1 MSTKSAALFA
11 LIAMILWTLR
21 MTLGLIKSISGL
33 AGGYVALN
41 VTVVS
46 LIDFLAAL
54 SLLIFFALYYSKS

>member
-21 MTLGLIKSISGL
+21 MTVGLIKSISGL

-54 SLLIFFALYYSKS
+54 SLLVFFAVFYSRS